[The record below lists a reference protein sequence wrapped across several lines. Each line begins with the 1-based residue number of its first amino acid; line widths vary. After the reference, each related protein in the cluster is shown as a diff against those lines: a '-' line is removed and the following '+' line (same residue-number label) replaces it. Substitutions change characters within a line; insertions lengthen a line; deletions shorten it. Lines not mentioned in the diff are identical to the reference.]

1 MLKALAALLG
11 AGLTVAACYGAGV
24 FALARLRINLKRGE
38 RFPLAFLL
46 GAACV
51 HLLVFCVLTLRI
63 AYRPVW
69 LVLFTAIIIVT
80 ARYWRPPEAGES
92 SPAPLELRIVFVA
105 TFSAFTLL
113 YFVNAWAPETSPDGA
128 GYHLEIVGRYFRAHG
143 FIPIPTNMY
152 ASLGQGIE
160 MLYQPAFAIGKH
172 SAAALVH
179 FAFLLALAL
188 AMLAYGRR
196 IGKPWA
202 GAAGALLAYL
212 SPIIGRD
219 GTTAYIDVAV
229 AAVAFAIFYFLEL
242 WDENRDANLLIAVG
256 LLAGYAYAAKYTAFV
271 MTPYALGYVAWRSWK
286 SHSKVLRPVLI
297 VSAAAALMVAPWVLK
312 NWIYAHNP
320 VAPIANDIFRNPYVH
335 VLTEKDWAKWLRR
348 YDIPNLWTLPV
359 ELTVDGGKTQGLI
372 GPVFLLVPLSL
383 LALRYRAGR
392 RLILAG
398 LVLLS
403 TYFTNIGTRFLIP
416 ALPFF
421 SLAMALALENV
432 PMMLAGVVVFHAVAS
447 WPSQI
452 TDYSNPY
459 VWRIMRFPYQAALR
473 LSPEDSYLKQ
483 NFAEYP
489 ILRMLE
495 EKVPKGERVFT
506 PTGFATSYTS
516 REIIQ
521 AFQGGFNNDLND
533 FLFLGWLQ
541 DYQPTRLL
549 VFSFPEH
556 PIRRIRLLLTAH
568 GEGYEQW
575 NVHELRFFDRQAE
588 VPRNGSW
595 RLRAWPNPWDVQ
607 LAFDN
612 SEATRWRSWETGAP
626 GMYLDVDFGSQ
637 QNIDEV
643 HMETSRDW
651 AWPFRFEVQSQDG
664 QGGWTTLV
672 DKFTERSMQIHGS
685 TRRAAAYELRARGI
699 HYVLIWDTDW
709 GADDFK
715 DDPEAWGF
723 EIVAMTPRAT
733 LYRIVW

>member
-1 MLKALAALLG
+1 
-11 AGLTVAACYGAGV
+11 
-24 FALARLRINLKRGE
+24 
-38 RFPLAFLL
+38 
-46 GAACV
+46 
-51 HLLVFCVLTLRI
+51 
-63 AYRPVW
+63 
-69 LVLFTAIIIVT
+69 
-80 ARYWRPPEAGES
+80 
-92 SPAPLELRIVFVA
+92 
-105 TFSAFTLL
+105 
-113 YFVNAWAPETSPDGA
+113 
-128 GYHLEIVGRYFRAHG
+128 
-143 FIPIPTNMY
+143 
-152 ASLGQGIE
+152 
-160 MLYQPAFAIGKH
+160 
-172 SAAALVH
+172 
-179 FAFLLALAL
+179 
-188 AMLAYGRR
+188 
-196 IGKPWA
+196 
-202 GAAGALLAYL
+202 
-212 SPIIGRD
+212 
-219 GTTAYIDVAV
+219 
-229 AAVAFAIFYFLEL
+229 
-242 WDENRDANLLIAVG
+242 
-256 LLAGYAYAAKYTAFV
+256 
-271 MTPYALGYVAWRSWK
+271 
-286 SHSKVLRPVLI
+286 
-297 VSAAAALMVAPWVLK
+297 
-312 NWIYAHNP
+312 
-320 VAPIANDIFRNPYVH
+320 
-335 VLTEKDWAKWLRR
+335 
-348 YDIPNLWTLPV
+348 
-359 ELTVDGGKTQGLI
+359 
-372 GPVFLLVPLSL
+372 
-383 LALRYRAGR
+383 
-392 RLILAG
+392 
-398 LVLLS
+398 
-403 TYFTNIGTRFLIP
+403 
-416 ALPFF
+416 
-421 SLAMALALENV
+421 
-432 PMMLAGVVVFHAVAS
+432 MMLAGVVVFHAVAS